1 MSFSFFKFKSPFL
14 VVSFFCFFANLT
26 QAAPLSI
33 MIDPGHGGVDQG
45 ATRGSIKES
54 QVCLKISQYL
64 NALLQHD
71 PKFKVSFTR
80 TIDEQLSL
88 VERVQLSKKNKID
101 LYVSIHANASTD
113 PKAFG
118 MELYFQNQMAPDE
131 ESLFLA
137 NAENENQIGLRS
149 PSSTDNFQS
158 TSDVDN
164 IVEDLNRN
172 YKVAQSFE
180 LTEHLFKSLPREV
193 FGKYKNH
200 ALRQAPFYVI
210 SQTQV
215 PSVLIE
221 VGYLSNANDYA
232 KLTNQDYQK
241 KIAGFLYEGLVKHKE
256 ILDKERAKSLD

>member
-1 MSFSFFKFKSPFL
+1 MINSLKLKAQLLMLMVIFSMSLRTHAVPM
-14 VVSFFCFFANLT
+14 A
-26 QAAPLSI
+26 I

-45 ATRGSIKES
+45 ATRGQIKES
-54 QVCLKISQYL
+54 QICLQISLYL
-64 NALLQHD
+64 RGLLQKN

-80 TIDEQLSL
+80 TNDEQLSL
-88 VERVQLSKKNKID
+88 VERVQLAKKNKID
-101 LYVSIHANASTD
+101 LYLSIHANASTD
-113 PKAFG
+113 AKAFG

-137 NAENENQIGLRS
+137 NAENENQSGLKS
-149 PSSTDNFQS
+149 VL
-158 TSDVDN
+158 TSENLSATNDLEAIVD
-164 IVEDLNRN
+164 DLNRN
-172 YKVAQSFE
+172 HKVAQSFE

-193 FGKYKNH
+193 FGKHKNH

-215 PSVLIE
+215 PSVLVE

-241 KIAGFLYEGLVKHKE
+241 KVASYLYEGLVKHKE